1 VRHFSFSRT
10 ALATFLALVLLTISA
25 CETAPEAVSPTPPN
39 VLFILTDDQGW
50 GDLGLHGNDSIR
62 SPNLDR
68 LGRESVRF
76 DRFYVSPVCAP
87 TRASFLT
94 GRHFPRTGAV
104 FVTRRME
111 TLDTNEYT
119 LAELFRDGGYRTGL
133 FGKWHNGSQY
143 PYHPLGQGFERFFG
157 FAAGHWNNYFDTEL
171 MHQTEYVPT
180 EGYLSDIL
188 TDSLLQF
195 LAQPTERPF
204 FATLAFQAPH
214 TPNQVP
220 DRYFGYYKEAGLT
233 DFNAGIYGMVENI
246 DDNVGR
252 ILAHL
257 DSLGIAEN
265 TIVIFSTDNG
275 PNGWRYNGGMRGRK
289 GHVDEGGVRVPF
301 FVRWPAGGLAH
312 GRVVAQ
318 PAAHIDLL
326 PTLADLCGL
335 ESTFPNPID
344 GRSLAPLLRDPDTAF
359 AERDLPTFSQGWT
372 FRPWPGAL
380 RRGSRLFVLRD
391 SAEAELYDL
400 ATDPGQQHNLS
411 DSLPDLTRELELRY
425 RKIVAAAYAPERVA
439 PPIPVGYPAMPV
451 VAFPAHEISRIE
463 GTTFEGGYGWANDY
477 LVDWAGTA
485 ASAEWPV
492 QVVRPGRYRV
502 TVQYATGGT
511 AVGTARLSAGPAA
524 DPRTLATATLAPA
537 RAPQLPSPDR
547 TPRGEVYAYDWAEA
561 KLGTVELRAG
571 DTVLRLSFPE
581 LVAGTPLRIK
591 GLRVEGEY

>member
-1 VRHFSFSRT
+1 MPPRSLSR
-10 ALATFLALVLLTISA
+10 FVLLAFLLSHFIGSSA
-25 CETAPEAVSPTPPN
+25 CDADPQAATSTPPN

-62 SPNLDR
+62 TPNLDR

-111 TLDTNEYT
+111 TLDTSEYT
-119 LAELFRDGGYRTGL
+119 LAELFRDGGYRTAL
-133 FGKWHNGSQY
+133 FGKWHNGQPY

-171 MHQTEYVPT
+171 MHQTGYVPT
-180 EGYLSDIL
+180 TGYLSDVL
-188 TDSLLQF
+188 TDSLLHFISAPQE
-195 LAQPTERPF
+195 QPF
-204 FATLAFQAPH
+204 FAYLAFQAPH

-220 DRYFGYYKEAGLT
+220 DRYFDRYKAAGLT
-233 DFNAGIYGMVENI
+233 DFNAGIYGMVENV

-252 ILAHL
+252 ILARL
-257 DSLGIAEN
+257 DALGIAEN

-312 GRVVAQ
+312 GRVVSQ

-326 PTLADLCGL
+326 PTLAELTGVGEDRLPAPL
-335 ESTFPNPID
+335 D
-344 GRSLAPLLRDPDTAF
+344 GRSLAPLLRHPDTAC

-372 FRPWPGAL
+372 FQPWPGAL
-380 RRGSRLFVLRD
+380 RRGSQLFILRD

-400 ATDPGQQHNLS
+400 ATDPGQQHDLS

-425 RKIVAAAYAPERVA
+425 RKIVAEAYVPERVA
-439 PPIPVGYPAMPV
+439 PPIPVGYAAMPT

-477 LVDWAGTA
+477 LVDWTGPTA
-485 ASAEWPV
+485 YAEWPV
-492 QVVRPGRYRV
+492 QVVTPRRYRV
-502 TVQYATGGT
+502 ILQYATGGT
-511 AVGTARLSAGPAA
+511 DVGRVRLSTGSTPEEGS
-524 DPRTLATATLAPA
+524 TITTVLAPA
-537 RAPQLPSPDR
+537 RATRVPSPDR

-561 KLGTVELRAG
+561 ELGTVAFHTG
-571 DTVLRLSFPE
+571 DSLLRLSFPD
-581 LVAGTPLRIK
+581 VRADMPLRVK
-591 GLRVEGEY
+591 GVRVVRE